1 MKQTLKDYVI
11 KVKNIPLYCDNES
24 AIKIAHNP
32 MQHSRMKHIAIRHH
46 FIRDHVE
53 REDIVI
59 NHVKTEDNLADIFTK
74 PLDEKR
80 FCALRCE
87 LNILDFANVQ

>member
-1 MKQTLKDYVI
+1 MKQTLKDYGI
-11 KVKNIPLYCDNES
+11 KVKHILVYCDNES

-32 MQHSRMKHIAIRHH
+32 VQHSHTKHIAIRHH
-46 FIRDHVE
+46 FICDHVT

-80 FCALRCE
+80 LCALRCE
-87 LNILDFANVQ
+87 LNMLDFTNVH